1 MFSPTRFLFGLLPV
15 IILFVSACRTSSVTI
30 SQSSLVK
37 DLMAAQPD
45 DFSELMAKKDNF
57 RIQVIYTQIDRD
69 SKQRPR
75 FTDHYFNVDTSIYF
89 YPASTVKMPIAFLAL
104 EQLEKL
110 RKQGIPVSRNST
122 MITEKAA
129 PAQTAVYNDP
139 TTPDGRPTV
148 AHYAKKIFVV
158 SDNDA
163 SNRLYEMLGQENIHQ
178 QLAAK
183 GYKGAQIL
191 HRLSLPLSDADNR
204 HTNPI
209 SFFDTSGNMLY
220 RQPAQISKLQYI
232 ARKDSVGKGYMSRGA
247 LVNTPMDFST
257 KNRIFLADLHNMLRS
272 FIFPEAV
279 QASRRF
285 DVSPEDRRF
294 ALQMLSQLPRETVYP
309 DYNDPEHYDGY
320 VKFLMFGNQKQ
331 APIPSHIRIFN
342 KVGWAYGFLTDVA
355 YVVDFKN
362 NIEFMLSAT
371 IYCNKDEVLNDDRYE
386 FETVGLPF
394 LGKLGQAIYE
404 MELKRTRK
412 NKPDLSAFQL
422 SYDR

>member
-1 MFSPTRFLFGLLPV
+1 MFLPARFLFGLLPV
-15 IILFVSACRTSSVTI
+15 ILLFVSACRTSSVTV

-37 DLMAAQPD
+37 DLMAAQPA
-45 DFSELMAKKDNF
+45 DFSELMAKKDSF

-75 FTDHYFNVDTSIYF
+75 FTDYYYNLDTALYF

-110 RKQGIPVSRNST
+110 RKQGIPVHRNST

-129 PAQTAVYNDP
+129 ASQTVVYNDP

-191 HRLSLPLSDADNR
+191 HRLSLPLSEADNR
-204 HTNPI
+204 HTNPV
-209 SFFDTSGNMLY
+209 SFFDSSGNLLY
-220 RQPAQISKLQYI
+220 RQAAQISKLQYI
-232 ARKDSVGKGYMSRGA
+232 TRKDSVGKGYISRGA
-247 LVNTPMDFST
+247 LLNTPMDFST

-294 ALQMLSQLPRETVYP
+294 ALQMLSQLPRETLYP

-320 VKFLMFGNQKQ
+320 VKFLMFGHQKQ
-331 APIPSHIRIFN
+331 AQIPSHIRIFN

-394 LGKLGQAIYE
+394 LGKLGQAVYE
-404 MELKRTRK
+404 MELKRKRS

-422 SYDR
+422 NYDR